1 MSEIQG
7 LPRPPFFPNSKSAQ
21 EAKEAREA
29 RQMKQMRRNSSER
42 ANELESLS
50 RSHTKIDIPE
60 TVKDFSRIKNAVDN
74 APDIDNSEKVARL
87 KSQIQKGEYQF
98 DYDGLADK
106 LLKSEY

>member
-87 KSQIQKGEYQF
+87 KAKYKKGNISSTTMGLQINF
-98 DYDGLADK
+98 
-106 LLKSEY
+106 